1 MAKERL
7 IYIGFFLFLAP
18 QAIVFAGHFR
28 FYAKGYAFATV
39 EGISMLP
46 TLKDGQTVVIC
57 YDIPEGNL
65 TGVIVVFG
73 DENICHRCIKDEGQ
87 WLTFQGD
94 NNSFS
99 EHATRDE
106 LKAIFVKISQNP
118 FLDSITLGL
127 Q

>member
-1 MAKERL
+1 MAKPNL
-7 IYIGFFLFLAP
+7 IYIGFFFFLAT
-18 QAIVFAGHFR
+18 QFIVFTGHFS
-28 FYAKGYAFATV
+28 FYAKGYGFATV

-46 TLKDGQTVVIC
+46 TLKNGQTVVIN

-65 TGVIVVFG
+65 TDVIVIFG

-87 WLTFQGD
+87 WLTFKGD

-106 LKAIFVKISQNP
+106 LKAIFIRVSQSP
-118 FLDSITLGL
+118 FLDSIAIGF